1 MSLIGYLTR
10 FERISELK
18 NRSEENYQSE
28 ARRKEIVR
36 SRENS
41 GELEEQKAPE
51 NCLST
56 VTTILLAESV
66 FCN

>member
-1 MSLIGYLTR
+1 MSLIGYLTW

-28 ARRKEIVR
+28 VWRKEIVR

-41 GELEEQKAPE
+41 GELEE
-51 NCLST
+51 
-56 VTTILLAESV
+56 
-66 FCN
+66 